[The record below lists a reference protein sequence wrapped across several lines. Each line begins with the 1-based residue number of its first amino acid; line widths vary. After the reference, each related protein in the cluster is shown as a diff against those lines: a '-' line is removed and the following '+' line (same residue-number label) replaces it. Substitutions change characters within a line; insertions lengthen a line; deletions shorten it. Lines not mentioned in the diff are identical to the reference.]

1 MVRREGNREVNVCVD
16 IFTLNC
22 VLNLTLYIIINNNIC
37 FHWTFHPFS
46 APLCN
51 LIMSPDMCTKCVKPH
66 FMTQSPNHMNTR
78 MATKDG
84 NFYTLS
90 IAEQNKHTPSPS
102 HPHTAGGGAEENK
115 HTLLHYQTY

>member
-1 MVRREGNREVNVCVD
+1 
-16 IFTLNC
+16 
-22 VLNLTLYIIINNNIC
+22 
-37 FHWTFHPFS
+37 
-46 APLCN
+46 
-51 LIMSPDMCTKCVKPH
+51 MCTKCVKPH

-115 HTLLHYQTY
+115 HTLLHYQTN